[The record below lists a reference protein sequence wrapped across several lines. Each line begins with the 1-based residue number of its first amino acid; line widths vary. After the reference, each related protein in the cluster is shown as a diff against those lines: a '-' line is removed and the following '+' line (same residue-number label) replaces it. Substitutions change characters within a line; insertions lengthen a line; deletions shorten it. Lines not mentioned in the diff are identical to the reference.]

1 MRVVREQFCTLV
13 RAFRAC
19 LFYKLLIYKGFVF
32 YGTTH
37 ALYIGQQQQK
47 ASRRNIST
55 LTKQKQ
61 QAREEANRFFWKG
74 CAIPHPVAGAT

>member
-1 MRVVREQFCTLV
+1 MRVVWEQFRTL
-13 RAFRAC
+13 AGGFRAYY
-19 LFYKLLIYKGFVF
+19 FYKALIYKGLVF
-32 YGTTH
+32 FGTTH
-37 ALYIGQQQQK
+37 ALYMGQQQQK

>member
-1 MRVVREQFCTLV
+1 MRVVWEQFRTLIGG
-13 RAFRAC
+13 FRAC
-19 LFYKLLIYKGFVF
+19 LICNLLIYKDLVF
-32 YGTTH
+32 SGTTH
-37 ALYIGQQQQK
+37 ALYKGQQQQK

-74 CAIPHPVAGAT
+74 CAIPHPAAGAT